1 MFNRRNIIAGLTAI
15 AALSPMAAVAKGNL
29 ATRPTELKL
38 TLNGDMTMSAKEF
51 KIETGKYYRLVV
63 ESKNGDEPRF
73 MAPDLWNNSWVNQ
86 IAINGIEI
94 HTAKT
99 LEIEFDKD
107 GTVEIL
113 FVPIRTGKFKFW
125 VRGQE
130 ARGMVGEFIV
140 E

>member
-1 MFNRRNIIAGLTAI
+1 MFNRRKIIAGLAAV

-29 ATRPTELKL
+29 ATRPTEIKLK
-38 TLNGDMTMSAKEF
+38 LNGDLSMSAKEF

-63 ESKNGDEPRF
+63 ESQGGDEFRF

-107 GTVEIL
+107 GAVEIL

-125 VRGQE
+125 IRGQE
-130 ARGMVGEFIV
+130 ARGMAGEFVV